1 MRAHRKQGFLALV
14 ESLQTDT
21 RVRRGFGGW
30 LSALGF
36 GSTKPVTLPMG
47 VRVYAVGDIHGCSRL
62 LDQMHE
68 RIAADGA
75 GSSVEKRIVYLGDYI
90 DRGPDSKGSIERLLN
105 AVPDGF
111 EPVYLKGNH
120 DGALL
125 DFLVNSETYRAWRN
139 FGAPATL
146 VSYGVRPPLYDSAAA
161 FEVAR
166 MALTDAI
173 PREHLEFLRK
183 LELSFVLGDY
193 VFVHAG
199 LRPGIPID
207 RQQEQD
213 LLWIRDE
220 FLGSGATFE
229 KCVVHGHT
237 PVPNAARLRQRIPVD
252 TGAYAT
258 GVLTCAVLEADE
270 CRFLQVGRP

>member
-1 MRAHRKQGFLALV
+1 LRTNRKLGILALA
-14 ESLQTDT
+14 EGLHTEA
-21 RVRRGFGGW
+21 RVRRGFGDF

-36 GSTKPVTLPMG
+36 GAPKTAALPTG
-47 VRVYAVGDIHGCSRL
+47 VRVYAVGDIHGCSAL
-62 LDQMHE
+62 LDRLHE
-68 RIAADGA
+68 RIAADA
-75 GSSVEKRIVYLGDYI
+75 APSSAEKRIIYLGDYV
-90 DRGPDSKGSIERLLN
+90 DRGPDSKGSIERLLH
-105 AVPDGF
+105 AVPAGLT
-111 EPVYLKGNH
+111 PVYLKGNH

-125 DFLVNSETYRAWRN
+125 DFLENSETYRAWRS

-146 VSYGVRPPLYDSAAA
+146 LSYGVRPPLYDSLEA
-161 FEVAR
+161 FEAAR
-166 MALTDAI
+166 IALSGSI
-173 PREHLEFLRK
+173 PTEHLQFLRN

-199 LRPGIPID
+199 LRPGIPIA

-220 FLGSGATFE
+220 FLSSGTTFE

-237 PVPNAARLRQRIPVD
+237 PVPTAARLRQRIPVD

-258 GVLTCAVLEADE
+258 GILTCAVLEADQ